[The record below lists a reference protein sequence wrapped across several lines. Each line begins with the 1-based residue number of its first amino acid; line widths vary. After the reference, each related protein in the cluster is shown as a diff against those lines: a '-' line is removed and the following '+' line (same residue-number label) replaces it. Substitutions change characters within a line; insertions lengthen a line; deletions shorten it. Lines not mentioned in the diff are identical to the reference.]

1 MSVPTVLTLAQVP
14 PGQTATILEVLG
26 DDAISVRL
34 MEMGMTDGEAV
45 QVIGRAPFGDPI
57 ELKIRGYKLS
67 LRKLEAAR
75 IQVATLTSATPP
87 PSTQP

>member
-1 MSVPTVLTLAQVP
+1 MSLPTVLTLADIA
-14 PGQTATILEVLG
+14 PGQTVTILEVLG
-26 DDAISVRL
+26 EDAISVRL

-45 QVIGRAPFGDPI
+45 QVVGRAPFGDPI

-75 IQVATLTSATPP
+75 IQVATLTSAIPP
-87 PSTQP
+87 PTT